1 MLKANYLKCGNW
13 KYAIEKRTGCSLSE
27 KQESGG
33 CDYEN
38 LICEQNSL
46 VLNITR
52 DDSDHMNKA
61 LYLLIALSFVAV
73 RLRAQV
79 TETEIYRY
87 LETSLVGEG
96 DKCVLDYDFI
106 YPCFGP
112 PKGTT
117 LEADVA
123 RNAIAKFIQAHPS
136 WQFEISHHTDCRGS
150 EQFNLDLSERL
161 AHVFRSG
168 LLNRGVAERQLVS
181 RGYGESQSINN
192 CNCDVVC
199 DDEAYEENRR
209 YELKVLSD

>member
-13 KYAIEKRTGCSLSE
+13 KYEIERGTGCSLSE
-27 KQESGG
+27 KQESGA
-33 CDYEN
+33 CDYKN
-38 LICEQNSL
+38 LMREQKL
-46 VLNITR
+46 PFVAIR
-52 DDSDHMNKA
+52 KDDSNQMNKA
-61 LYLLIALSFVAV
+61 LYLLIALSFVVV

-79 TETEIYRY
+79 TEAEVYRY

-123 RNAIAKFIQAHPS
+123 RNAIVKFIQAHPS

-150 EQFNLDLSERL
+150 EQFNFDLSERV
-161 AHVFRSG
+161 AQVFRSG
-168 LLNRGVAERQLVS
+168 LLTRGVSERQLVS
-181 RGYGESQSINN
+181 RGYGESQPINN
-192 CNCDVVC
+192 CNCDAAC
-199 DDEAYEENRR
+199 DDDTYEENRR